1 MLQIGFHLPLLRGG
15 FCWLLSRE
23 AQIGGMLHLYLIFLK
38 FLPAP
43 HSISVAH
50 SNWPSGSPSP
60 LIARSSSSNCS
71 FSLGGRPA
79 LGRVLVLPEFFSFQ
93 KYSIEATVLMVGKFQ
108 FCRICYLILLCNFTP
123 FSLLT
128 PLTGLRTA

>member
-79 LGRVLVLPEFFSFQ
+79 LGRVLVLPEFFFLSEVQYRGNCAHGRKISILQNLLSYLALQFHTILSFN
-93 KYSIEATVLMVGKFQ
+93 SSD
-108 FCRICYLILLCNFTP
+108 R
-123 FSLLT
+123 S
-128 PLTGLRTA
+128 